1 VSEFDG
7 KYRGVRVAV
16 LGASGFIGR
25 WVARK
30 LCAAGAC
37 AYLVVRDPASA
48 AGTFAQYEISGE
60 IVEADLF
67 DTATAGEIYRRIRPA
82 ITFNLVGYG
91 IDPGERD
98 EDISY
103 RMNAGLP
110 NDICEAAAAWK
121 NSTWTGQHLVHAGS
135 ALEYGEIGGD
145 LREDGGTRPT
155 TVYGKSKLQGTQ
167 LIAERCAALGLRGLT
182 ARLFT
187 VYGRG
192 EHTGRL
198 LPSLIQASRTGE
210 PINLT
215 AGTQKRDFT
224 YVGDVADGLLR
235 LGLAEGVEPS
245 AVVNLA
251 TGELVSVQDFVEA
264 AAAVLQI
271 PNANL
276 RLGALPTRLEEMK
289 HDRVSI
295 QRLRSM
301 LGWAPLTSIEEGV
314 RLTATAQ

>member
-1 VSEFDG
+1 MSEFDG

-48 AGTFAQYEISGE
+48 AGTFARYEISGE
-60 IVEADLF
+60 IVEADLS
-67 DTATAGEIYRRIRPA
+67 DTAAVGEIYRRIRPA

-98 EDISY
+98 EAISY
-103 RMNAGLP
+103 RMNAALP
-110 NDICEAAAAWK
+110 KEICEAAAAWK
-121 NSTWTGQHLVHAGS
+121 DSTWAGQHFVHAGS

-167 LIAERCAALGLRGLT
+167 LVAERCAALGLRGLT

-187 VYGRG
+187 VYGPG
-192 EHTGRL
+192 EHAGRL

-210 PINLT
+210 PLNLT
-215 AGTQKRDFT
+215 AGTQRRDFT

-235 LGLAEGVEPS
+235 LGLAEGVEPGV
-245 AVVNLA
+245 VVNLA
-251 TGELVSVQDFVEA
+251 TGELVSVRDFIEG
-264 AAAVLQI
+264 AAAVLKI
-271 PNANL
+271 PSANL
-276 RLGALPTRLEEMK
+276 RFGALPTRLEEMN
-289 HDRVSI
+289 HDES
-295 QRLRSM
+295 
-301 LGWAPLTSIEEGV
+301 PLKDFEVCSAGY
-314 RLTATAQ
+314 RQPPSKRASG